1 MRMASFGCPGRAR
14 RPLRIL
20 SVCSSGP
27 RNFHRRSCAAVLRR
41 TLAVIS
47 RFREI
52 LRATLGEAVGLSVPW
67 LQLVTICPGKGL
79 LNVAWLCLSDVSRL
93 RGRYSFGGKPTKP
106 VIVRRSNG
114 HNGEQIFGISA
125 MWQLKILMAEV
136 QQSAGQD
143 FPRT

>member
-1 MRMASFGCPGRAR
+1 MRCGIEAYSGRDIQISGDPKGDIREGGGVERSMAPVSDH
-14 RPLRIL
+14 L
-20 SVCSSGP
+20 SG
-27 RNFHRRSCAAVLRR
+27 N
-41 TLAVIS
+41 
-47 RFREI
+47 
-52 LRATLGEAVGLSVPW
+52 
-67 LQLVTICPGKGL
+67 GL